1 MKQQFLSFLIL
12 LLPMV
17 ASADD
22 SGKCGE
28 GVTWNYNEST
38 QTLTI
43 SGNGMMTEYDYMINP
58 AERAP
63 WYNYNADIRQ
73 LIIEDG
79 VTNIGSFAF
88 NGCSALTS
96 LNIGNNVTYIGSYA
110 FSGCI
115 SLTSIVIPNSVSTIN
130 FQAFLG
136 CEELTSVTIPS
147 NLTSLDPEAFYKC
160 SNLKSIYCSDIA
172 PWLNFSLKDIFRGAQ
187 IFINNKKIEELTS
200 ITIPE
205 GISSIRDYVFS
216 DFINITKGTS
226 IIISFSLLS
235 DSDI

>member
-79 VTNIGSFAF
+79 VTNIGKGAF
-88 NGCSALTS
+88 YGCSQMTDMYCYAENVPELGDEVFQFWINNATLHVPTVSLEAYRNAEQWKDFGNIVALTDNDPKPTGIKGVNS
-96 LNIGNNVTYIGSYA
+96 EAITTERYYSIDGKRFTTPQHGLNIVKMSDGTVKKV
-110 FSGCI
+110 
-115 SLTSIVIPNSVSTIN
+115 VI
-130 FQAFLG
+130 
-136 CEELTSVTIPS
+136 
-147 NLTSLDPEAFYKC
+147 K
-160 SNLKSIYCSDIA
+160 
-172 PWLNFSLKDIFRGAQ
+172 
-187 IFINNKKIEELTS
+187 
-200 ITIPE
+200 
-205 GISSIRDYVFS
+205 
-216 DFINITKGTS
+216 
-226 IIISFSLLS
+226 
-235 DSDI
+235 